1 MPLFSRKK
9 LSFHGLASQSTKQPP
24 PVCTWSAHTPQS
36 GPSPLQFPRS
46 SHTLT
51 ATADGELFLFGGYV
65 HGHESTLPSR
75 DLYAFSTR
83 DFSATLLQT
92 SGKVP
97 TRRVSHGA
105 ALIGTTLLICGGK
118 TNFLNQNAL
127 SQRQNDSL
135 YRLNLE
141 SREWTRVVVNGPGP
155 GGRYFHTVT
164 MIRSKLFVFGGV
176 MGGKS
181 LNDVWAL
188 NSLNSQPFWESYEPA
203 PGNEKPPPR
212 TGHVSVSTED
222 RIIVFGGSGNLRH
235 YNDTWSFD
243 ISARKWTELQC
254 TGSIPSP
261 RSGHAAVLVDGIMY
275 VFGGYTGKAHLDDL
289 IGLQLSTQRWFKFH
303 NQGTSPCGRSNHA
316 MASDGVRV
324 FVLGGYS
331 ENARVESVDQFSLI
345 HVFDTSMGHQVHGS
359 RA

>member
-135 YRLNLE
+135 YRLNLGASDLLMLRPTPADQSLC
-141 SREWTRVVVNGPGP
+141 SRISRVDSRRGQWTR
-155 GGRYFHTVT
+155 TW
-164 MIRSKLFVFGGV
+164 RSLLSHRDDDPFQ
-176 MGGKS
+176 
-181 LNDVWAL
+181 AL
-188 NSLNSQPFWESYEPA
+188 
-203 PGNEKPPPR
+203 R
-212 TGHVSVSTED
+212 
-222 RIIVFGGSGNLRH
+222 LR
-235 YNDTWSFD
+235 
-243 ISARKWTELQC
+243 R
-254 TGSIPSP
+254 
-261 RSGHAAVLVDGIMY
+261 
-275 VFGGYTGKAHLDDL
+275 
-289 IGLQLSTQRWFKFH
+289 
-303 NQGTSPCGRSNHA
+303 
-316 MASDGVRV
+316 SDGWEVT
-324 FVLGGYS
+324 
-331 ENARVESVDQFSLI
+331 Q
-345 HVFDTSMGHQVHGS
+345 
-359 RA
+359 